1 MIRFIFLNKQGN
13 EMGYPELST
22 GFYHLAAVGA
32 GQG

>member
-1 MIRFIFLNKQGN
+1 MIRFIFLKMQGN

-22 GFYHLAAVGA
+22 GFYRFGGCAG